1 MADVISE
8 SYGGV
13 KATTLDI
20 VHEQGRLKSEY
31 VCYANF
37 ECEAC
42 KWAKITTDKNGEN
55 G

>member
-1 MADVISE
+1 MVDVISE
-8 SYGGV
+8 SYEGV
-13 KATTLDI
+13 KATTFDI

-37 ECEAC
+37 ECEA
-42 KWAKITTDKNGEN
+42 WNWTKITTDKNGDN